1 MKFGIFE
8 LLNLIGALGFFI
20 YGMKVMSDG
29 IQKVAGSKMRSILSK
44 MTSNRFLGLA
54 TGFMITALLQSSS
67 ATTVMIVSFVN
78 AGLLTLVESIGVIMG
93 ANVGTTITAWLISLL
108 GFKVKISAIALPII
122 AIGFPMMFSSKSS
135 IKSWA
140 EVLIGFALLFMGLDH
155 LKGAVPD
162 LKANS
167 EFLSFLANYANMGV
181 LSTLMFIGVG
191 TILTLVVQSSSAAMA
206 ITLIMCNMGYI
217 PFELA
222 AAMVLGENIG
232 TTITANLAA
241 MVGNVHA
248 KRAAK
253 AHFIFNMFGVFWMII
268 AFTYFISG
276 IDSFMGEN
284 KGFIQNL
291 VESNSKTESMGD
303 EMIFSCEDNS
313 TVLWIKENKGL
324 KIVEYRADK
333 NTYLI
338 VNEEFSNLISKKN
351 NQEILTWSNQEQA
364 IAKSIVSI
372 EDVTTS
378 PLNNAK
384 AVPIGLSIFHTLF
397 NILNLLFLVW
407 FVPLISRIVIKVQ
420 PSKGEMDEEFHL
432 EHIGTG
438 LMQTGELSVLEANK
452 EVTKFGIITTRLFDM
467 IPELLKETDIKKFNN
482 LMARIRKYEDITDRM
497 EVEIA
502 DYLAKASQGEMS
514 DSASIKVRSMIS
526 IINDMERIGD
536 ICYQLSITIERKREQ
551 KAYFTP
557 ELRSSLEEMITE
569 VQKAIEI
576 MNKNL
581 DTSYSQVLIADADEA
596 ELAINKMRN
605 QLRKKYLQN
614 IEKGEGKIQTGM
626 IYNNLIHSLEKVGDH
641 VYNISEAITGK

>member
-1 MKFGIFE
+1 MGFGIFE
-8 LLNLIGALGFFI
+8 LFKLIGALGFFI

-44 MTSNRFLGLA
+44 MTSNRFLGVA

-140 EVLIGFALLFMGLDH
+140 EVLIGFALLFMGLDE
-155 LKGAVPD
+155 LKHAVPN
-162 LKANS
+162 LKENP
-167 EFLSFLANYANMGV
+167 EFLGFLASYADMGIF
-181 LSTLMFIGVG
+181 STLLFIGVG

-206 ITLIMCNMGYI
+206 LTLVMCYEGYI

-248 KRAAK
+248 KRAAR
-253 AHFIFNMFGVFWMII
+253 AHLIFNVFGVVWMLFAFQIFI
-268 AFTYFISG
+268 ANIDTYMINN
-276 IDSFMGEN
+276 MG
-284 KGFIQNL
+284 L
-291 VESNSKTESMGD
+291 
-303 EMIFSCEDNS
+303 
-313 TVLWIKENKGL
+313 
-324 KIVEYRADK
+324 
-333 NTYLI
+333 
-338 VNEEFSNLISKKN
+338 
-351 NQEILTWSNQEQA
+351 
-364 IAKSIVSI
+364 
-372 EDVTTS
+372 S
-378 PLNNAK
+378 PLNFDMENPVAI
-384 AVPIGLSIFHTLF
+384 PLGLSIFHTTF
-397 NILNLLFLVW
+397 NILNMLFLVG
-407 FVPLISRIVIKVQ
+407 FVPLSSRIVIKMQ

-432 EHIGTG
+432 EHIGGG

-452 EVTKFGIITTRLFDM
+452 EVTKFGNITTRLFNM

-502 DYLAKASQGEMS
+502 DYLAKASQVEIS
-514 DSASIKVRSMIS
+514 DSASVKVRSMIS
-526 IINDMERIGD
+526 MINDMERIGD

-557 ELRSSLEEMITE
+557 ELRTNLEEMISE
-569 VQKAIEI
+569 VQKAMVI

-581 DTSYSQVLIADADEA
+581 NSSYSQVLIAEADEA

-641 VYNISEAITGK
+641 IFNISEAITGK

>member
-140 EVLIGFALLFMGLDH
+140 EVLIGFALLFIGLDE
-155 LKGAVPD
+155 LKHAVPN
-162 LKANS
+162 LKDNP
-167 EFLSFLANYANMGV
+167 EFLGFLTSYADMGIF
-181 LSTLMFIGVG
+181 STLLFIGVG

-206 ITLIMCNMGYI
+206 LTLVMCYEGYI

-248 KRAAK
+248 KRAAR
-253 AHFIFNMFGVFWMII
+253 AHFIFNIFGVIWMLF
-268 AFTYFISG
+268 AFQFFITTIDTYMINN
-276 IDSFMGEN
+276 MG
-284 KGFIQNL
+284 L
-291 VESNSKTESMGD
+291 
-303 EMIFSCEDNS
+303 
-313 TVLWIKENKGL
+313 
-324 KIVEYRADK
+324 
-333 NTYLI
+333 
-338 VNEEFSNLISKKN
+338 
-351 NQEILTWSNQEQA
+351 
-364 IAKSIVSI
+364 
-372 EDVTTS
+372 S
-378 PLNNAK
+378 PLNFDMDNPVAI
-384 AVPIGLSIFHTLF
+384 PLGLSIFHTTF
-397 NILNLLFLVW
+397 NILNMLFLVG
-407 FVPLISRIVIKVQ
+407 FVPLISRIVIKMQ

-536 ICYQLSITIERKREQ
+536 ICYQLSISIERKREQ

-557 ELRSSLEEMITE
+557 ELRTSLEEMITE
-569 VQKAIEI
+569 VQKAMVI

-581 DTSYSQVLIADADEA
+581 DSSYSQVLIADANEA

-605 QLRKKYLQN
+605 QLRKQYLQN

-641 VYNISEAITGK
+641 VLSISEAITGN

>member
-1 MKFGIFE
+1 MGFGIFE
-8 LLNLIGALGFFI
+8 LFKLVGALGFFI

-44 MTSNRFLGLA
+44 MTSNRFLGVA

-140 EVLIGFALLFMGLDH
+140 EVLIGFALLFMGLDE
-155 LKGAVPD
+155 LKHAVPN
-162 LKANS
+162 LKENP
-167 EFLSFLANYANMGV
+167 EFLGFLASYADMGV
-181 LSTLMFIGVG
+181 FSTLLFIGVG

-206 ITLIMCNMGYI
+206 LTLVMCYEGYI

-248 KRAAK
+248 KRAAR
-253 AHFIFNMFGVFWMII
+253 AHLIFNVFGVVWMLF
-268 AFTYFISG
+268 AFKIFITNIDTYMT
-276 IDSFMGEN
+276 DNMG
-284 KGFIQNL
+284 L
-291 VESNSKTESMGD
+291 
-303 EMIFSCEDNS
+303 
-313 TVLWIKENKGL
+313 
-324 KIVEYRADK
+324 
-333 NTYLI
+333 
-338 VNEEFSNLISKKN
+338 
-351 NQEILTWSNQEQA
+351 
-364 IAKSIVSI
+364 
-372 EDVTTS
+372 S
-378 PLNNAK
+378 PLNFDMENPVAI
-384 AVPIGLSIFHTLF
+384 PLGLSIFHTTF
-397 NILNLLFLVW
+397 NILNMLFLVG
-407 FVPLISRIVIKVQ
+407 FVPLISRIVIKMQ

-432 EHIGTG
+432 EHIGGG

-452 EVTKFGIITTRLFDM
+452 EVTKFGNITTRLFDM
-467 IPELLKETDIKKFNN
+467 IPELLKETDIKKFNS

-502 DYLAKASQGEMS
+502 DYLAKASQVEMS

-526 IINDMERIGD
+526 MINDMERIGD

-557 ELRSSLEEMITE
+557 ELRISLEEMISE
-569 VQKAIEI
+569 VQKAMII

-581 DTSYSQVLIADADEA
+581 NSSYSQVLIADADEA

>member
-1 MKFGIFE
+1 MGFGIFE
-8 LLNLIGALGFFI
+8 LFKLVGALGFFI

-44 MTSNRFLGLA
+44 MTSNRFLGVA

-140 EVLIGFALLFMGLDH
+140 EVLIGFALLFMGLDE
-155 LKGAVPD
+155 LKHAVPN
-162 LKANS
+162 LKENP
-167 EFLSFLANYANMGV
+167 EFLGFLASYADMGIF
-181 LSTLMFIGVG
+181 STLLFIGVG

-206 ITLIMCNMGYI
+206 LTLVMCYEGYI

-248 KRAAK
+248 KRAAR
-253 AHFIFNMFGVFWMII
+253 AHLIFNVFGVVWMLF
-268 AFTYFISG
+268 AFKIFITNIDTYMINN
-276 IDSFMGEN
+276 MG
-284 KGFIQNL
+284 L
-291 VESNSKTESMGD
+291 
-303 EMIFSCEDNS
+303 
-313 TVLWIKENKGL
+313 
-324 KIVEYRADK
+324 
-333 NTYLI
+333 
-338 VNEEFSNLISKKN
+338 
-351 NQEILTWSNQEQA
+351 
-364 IAKSIVSI
+364 
-372 EDVTTS
+372 S
-378 PLNNAK
+378 PLNFDMENPVAI
-384 AVPIGLSIFHTLF
+384 PLGLSIFHTTF
-397 NILNLLFLVW
+397 NILNMLFLVG
-407 FVPLISRIVIKVQ
+407 FVPLISRIVIKMQ

-432 EHIGTG
+432 EHIGGG

-452 EVTKFGIITTRLFDM
+452 EVTKFGNITTRLFDM

-502 DYLAKASQGEMS
+502 DYLAKASQVEMS
-514 DSASIKVRSMIS
+514 DSASVKVRSMIS
-526 IINDMERIGD
+526 MINDMERIGD

-551 KAYFTP
+551 KAYFSP
-557 ELRSSLEEMITE
+557 ELRTSLEEMIRE
-569 VQKAIEI
+569 VQKAMII

-581 DTSYSQVLIADADEA
+581 NSSYSQVLIADADEA

-641 VYNISEAITGK
+641 VFNISEAITGK

>member
-1 MKFGIFE
+1 MGFGIFE
-8 LLNLIGALGFFI
+8 LFKLVGALGFFI

-44 MTSNRFLGLA
+44 MTSNRFLGVA

-140 EVLIGFALLFMGLDH
+140 EVLIGFALLFMGLDE
-155 LKGAVPD
+155 LKHAVPN
-162 LKANS
+162 LKENP
-167 EFLSFLANYANMGV
+167 EFLGFLASYADMGIF
-181 LSTLMFIGVG
+181 STLLFIGVG

-206 ITLIMCNMGYI
+206 LTLVMCYEGYI

-248 KRAAK
+248 KRAAR
-253 AHFIFNMFGVFWMII
+253 AHLIFNVFGVVWMLFAFQIFI
-268 AFTYFISG
+268 ANIDTYMINN
-276 IDSFMGEN
+276 MG
-284 KGFIQNL
+284 L
-291 VESNSKTESMGD
+291 
-303 EMIFSCEDNS
+303 
-313 TVLWIKENKGL
+313 
-324 KIVEYRADK
+324 
-333 NTYLI
+333 
-338 VNEEFSNLISKKN
+338 
-351 NQEILTWSNQEQA
+351 
-364 IAKSIVSI
+364 
-372 EDVTTS
+372 S
-378 PLNNAK
+378 PLNFDMENPVAI
-384 AVPIGLSIFHTLF
+384 PLGLSIFHTTF
-397 NILNLLFLVW
+397 NILNMLFLVG
-407 FVPLISRIVIKVQ
+407 FVPLISRIVIKMQ

-438 LMQTGELSVLEANK
+438 PMQTAELSVLEANK
-452 EVTKFGIITTRLFDM
+452 EVAKFGNITTRLFDM
-467 IPELLKETDIKKFNN
+467 IPELLKETDIKKFNS

-557 ELRSSLEEMITE
+557 ELRTSLEEMITE
-569 VQKAIEI
+569 VQKAMEI

-581 DTSYSQVLIADADEA
+581 DSSYSQVLIADADEA

-641 VYNISEAITGK
+641 VFNISEAITGK

>member
-1 MKFGIFE
+1 MGFGIFE
-8 LLNLIGALGFFI
+8 LFKLVGALGFFI

-44 MTSNRFLGLA
+44 MTSNRFLGVA

-140 EVLIGFALLFMGLDH
+140 EVLIGFALLFMGLDE
-155 LKGAVPD
+155 LKHAVPN
-162 LKANS
+162 LKENP
-167 EFLSFLANYANMGV
+167 EFLGFLASYADMGIF
-181 LSTLMFIGVG
+181 STLLFIGVG

-206 ITLIMCNMGYI
+206 LTLVMCYEGYI

-248 KRAAK
+248 KRAAR
-253 AHFIFNMFGVFWMII
+253 AHLIFNVFGVVWMLF
-268 AFTYFISG
+268 AFQIFITNIDTYMIKN
-276 IDSFMGEN
+276 MG
-284 KGFIQNL
+284 L
-291 VESNSKTESMGD
+291 
-303 EMIFSCEDNS
+303 
-313 TVLWIKENKGL
+313 
-324 KIVEYRADK
+324 
-333 NTYLI
+333 
-338 VNEEFSNLISKKN
+338 
-351 NQEILTWSNQEQA
+351 
-364 IAKSIVSI
+364 
-372 EDVTTS
+372 S
-378 PLNNAK
+378 PLNFDMENPVAI
-384 AVPIGLSIFHTLF
+384 PLGLSIFHTTF
-397 NILNLLFLVW
+397 NILNMLFLVG
-407 FVPLISRIVIKVQ
+407 FVPLISRIVIKMQ

-432 EHIGTG
+432 EHIGGG

-452 EVTKFGIITTRLFDM
+452 EVTKFGNITTRLFDM

-502 DYLAKASQGEMS
+502 DYLAKASQVEIS
-514 DSASIKVRSMIS
+514 DSASVKVRSMIS
-526 IINDMERIGD
+526 MINDMERIGD

-557 ELRSSLEEMITE
+557 ELRTSLEEMISE
-569 VQKAIEI
+569 VQKAMII

-581 DTSYSQVLIADADEA
+581 NSSYSQVLITDADEA

-605 QLRKKYLQN
+605 KLRKKYLQN

>member
-1 MKFGIFE
+1 MGFGIFE
-8 LLNLIGALGFFI
+8 LFKLVGALGFFI

-44 MTSNRFLGLA
+44 MTSNRFLGVA

-140 EVLIGFALLFMGLDH
+140 EVLIGFALLFMGLDE
-155 LKGAVPD
+155 LKHAVPN
-162 LKANS
+162 LKENP
-167 EFLSFLANYANMGV
+167 EFLGFLASYADMGV
-181 LSTLMFIGVG
+181 FSTLLFIGVG

-206 ITLIMCNMGYI
+206 LTLVMCYEGYI

-248 KRAAK
+248 KRAAR
-253 AHFIFNMFGVFWMII
+253 AHLIFNVFGVVWMLF
-268 AFTYFISG
+268 AFKIFITN
-276 IDSFMGEN
+276 IDAYMINNMG
-284 KGFIQNL
+284 L
-291 VESNSKTESMGD
+291 
-303 EMIFSCEDNS
+303 
-313 TVLWIKENKGL
+313 
-324 KIVEYRADK
+324 
-333 NTYLI
+333 
-338 VNEEFSNLISKKN
+338 
-351 NQEILTWSNQEQA
+351 
-364 IAKSIVSI
+364 
-372 EDVTTS
+372 S
-378 PLNNAK
+378 PLNFDIENPVAI
-384 AVPIGLSIFHTLF
+384 PLGLSIFHTTF
-397 NILNLLFLVW
+397 NILNMLFLVG
-407 FVPLISRIVIKVQ
+407 FVPLISRIVIKMQ

-432 EHIGTG
+432 EHIGGG

-452 EVTKFGIITTRLFDM
+452 EVTKFGNITTRLFNM

-502 DYLAKASQGEMS
+502 DYLAKASQVEMS

-526 IINDMERIGD
+526 MINDMERIGD

-557 ELRSSLEEMITE
+557 ELRTSLEEMISE
-569 VQKAIEI
+569 VQKAMII

-581 DTSYSQVLIADADEA
+581 NSSYSQVLIADADEA

-605 QLRKKYLQN
+605 KLRKKYLQN

-641 VYNISEAITGK
+641 IYNISEAITGK